1 MLGIIKANAGDFLAA
16 ILLGDDIVQ
25 NLIRIGR
32 AREADGHRSDADVL
46 GNSLKPAMD
55 SLNSRCRRRSNDAI
69 KQCFRHGCYRVCA
82 HWNRRVQ

>member
-1 MLGIIKANAGDFLAA
+1 MLGIVKANTCSFLAA

-32 AREADGHRSDADVL
+32 AREADGHRSYADVL

-55 SLNSRCRRRSNDAI
+55 SLQQPLPPAR
-69 KQCFRHGCYRVCA
+69 FG
-82 HWNRRVQ
+82 